1 MNGLRVFFLMWGLA
15 VTAPVWAT
23 VSLSGTRLV
32 FDGHFRDVSIEARNR
47 GRQEVLLQAWLE
59 GHEDNRADHLPF
71 VLTPPISRLAP
82 EGRQALRLMYEGRG
96 MPSGQESLLHLYV
109 MEIPRAPSGDGRL
122 SIAIRQR
129 INVLFRPPG
138 LSGDPALTPQRLRWV
153 LERDASGVPRLK
165 VENPTDFHAALLR
178 LELADEHGRHLL
190 GDDLLVPPGGRRE
203 LLLTSRALSAHPG
216 WLRFNA
222 LTDYGGQRSY
232 RARFD
237 FGAPFNASLVGEAS
251 LSQNGSAHD

>member
-1 MNGLRVFFLMWGLA
+1 MSALRIFGLVLGLVVAQSGLA
-15 VTAPVWAT
+15 S

-32 FDGHFRDVSIEARNR
+32 FDGRFRDVSIEARNR

-59 GHEDNRADHLPF
+59 GHEESRAHHLPF

-109 MEIPRAPSGDGRL
+109 MEIPRTRAGDGRL

-129 INVLFRPPG
+129 INVLFRPAG
-138 LSGDPALTPQRLRWV
+138 LAGDPAQTPQRLRWL

-165 VENPTDFHAALLR
+165 VENPTDFHAALLG
-178 LELADEHGRHLL
+178 LELAGEQGRHPL

-203 LLLTSRALSAHPG
+203 LLLSSRALAVRPA
-216 WLRFNA
+216 WLRFKA
-222 LTDYGGQRSY
+222 LTDYGGQRAYS
-232 RARFD
+232 ARVD
-237 FGAPFNASLVGEAS
+237 FGAPFNASPIDDAS
-251 LSQNGSAHD
+251 LSRNGSAHD